1 MEFARLSILTLF
13 CLAFVGISASPLSGE
28 DYWQSIWPNTPLP
41 KIFLDLLLPYG
52 RTNSLPI
59 RAEEMN
65 QYSTLFFEHD
75 LYPGKKMTLGNIQSL
90 GKMVRPFIKPTQG
103 VTDSIWLANKERQSL
118 NDFCSSPTA
127 TGEHK
132 HCVSSLESMIDHVI
146 SHFGTTKIK
155 AISSTFVQN
164 QDQYVVEEV
173 KKVGDNAVMC
183 HRLNFE
189 KVVFNCHQ
197 VQSTIA
203 YVVSLVAPD
212 GTKAKALT
220 VCHHDTRGMNPEL
233 LYEALKVDPGTIP
246 ICHFIGNKA
255 AAWVSN
261 HSNDH
266 LCVI

>member
-1 MEFARLSILTLF
+1 MEFAHVSVLALF
-13 CLAFVGISASPLSGE
+13 CLAFVGIGATPSGE
-28 DYWQSIWPNTPLP
+28 DYWQSVWPNTPLP
-41 KIFLDLLLPYG
+41 KAFYDLLLPSG
-52 RTNSLPI
+52 KTNNLPI
-59 RAEEMN
+59 RADELN
-65 QYSTLFFEHD
+65 QYSTLFFQHD
-75 LYPGKKMTLGNIQSL
+75 LYPGKKIILGNTQSGGNIIRKI
-90 GKMVRPFIKPTQG
+90 GKQRQG
-103 VTDSIWLANKERQSL
+103 ITDSIWLANKDKQSL
-118 NDFCSSPTA
+118 DDFCNSPTA

-132 HCVSSLESMIDHVI
+132 HCVSSLESMLDQVI

-197 VQSTIA
+197 VRATTA

-212 GTKAKALT
+212 GTKTNALT

-233 LYEALKVDPGTIP
+233 LYEALKVDPGTVP
-246 ICHFIGNKA
+246 VCHFIGNKA
-255 AAWVSN
+255 AAWVPNNSV
-261 HSNDH
+261 DH
-266 LCVI
+266 PCVI